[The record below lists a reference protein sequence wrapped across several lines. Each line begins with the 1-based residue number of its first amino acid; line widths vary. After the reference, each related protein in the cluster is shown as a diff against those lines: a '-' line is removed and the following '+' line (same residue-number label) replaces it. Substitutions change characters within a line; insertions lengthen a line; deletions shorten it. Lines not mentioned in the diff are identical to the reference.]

1 MPHLIIEHSE
11 NLDIPVSQLVK
22 AVHQSAEATQL
33 FDPASIKTRAI
44 GYSEY
49 QLGGERK
56 GFIHVQAHIISGR
69 TLAQKQLLSDALLSA
84 LRLLIP
90 DQQINLS
97 VHPYDLDPE
106 IYRKN

>member
-1 MPHLIIEHSE
+1 MPHLIIEHSA

-22 AVHQSAEATQL
+22 AVHQGAEGTQL
-33 FDPASIKTRAI
+33 FDPSSIKTRAI
-44 GYSEY
+44 AYSEY
-49 QLGGERK
+49 QLGGERQ

-69 TLAQKQLLSDALLSA
+69 TLTQKQQLSDALLSA
-84 LRLLIP
+84 LRLLIQ

>member
-1 MPHLIIEHSE
+1 MPHLIIEHSA
-11 NLDIPVSQLVK
+11 NLDIPATQLVE
-22 AVHQSAEATQL
+22 AVHRGAEATRL

-44 GYSEY
+44 AYSDY
-49 QLGGERK
+49 QLGGERQ

-84 LRLLIP
+84 LRSLTQDP
-90 DQQINLS
+90 QINLS
-97 VHPYDLDPE
+97 VHPYDLNPE